1 MFSTLW
7 TFRLDI
13 EEQFLHLSSSSSS
26 PWVLKEKDQIAFYF
40 MDTRAG
46 YRREVIASVQFPI
59 FALGL
64 EGEGSVAF
72 YFMNIRAG
80 YRREVIASV
89 QFPIFALGL
98 EGEGPVAVYFMD
110 TRAGYTREVLASVQF
125 PIFTLGLEG
134 EGSVAFYFM
143 DTRAGYR
150 REVIASVQFSILA
163 PTDSWIRW
171 LHLFSKMERWKAHAS
186 HALLGLTMAS
196 AKKRITLFHLS
207 SKMERWAQAF
217 HVLLGLTMASAK
229 KRTMLFRLF
238 SKRKR
243 TNFSYPVHRSTDD
256 RDWLSMS
263 SSRAEN
269 PHLDQAA
276 SWPSV
281 HVLTA

>member
-1 MFSTLW
+1 
-7 TFRLDI
+7 
-13 EEQFLHLSSSSSS
+13 
-26 PWVLKEKDQIAFYF
+26 
-40 MDTRAG
+40 MDVQAG
-46 YRREVIASVQFPI
+46 YRRAI
-59 FALGL
+59 
-64 EGEGSVAF
+64 
-72 YFMNIRAG
+72 
-80 YRREVIASV
+80 
-89 QFPIFALGL
+89 
-98 EGEGPVAVYFMD
+98 
-110 TRAGYTREVLASVQF
+110 LASVQF

-281 HVLTA
+281 HVLTAWHCSKDVAVLVAEETSYVWLFTMDSHAWQLILPLWYGFLSARCLHLPAGMPRKMTLVQLFWN